1 MMVSATGGERNRM
14 RIGFISTQFSGTDGV
29 SLEAG
34 RWSDVFEAAGHDCF
48 WFAGKSARQPD
59 ASMVVSQAH
68 SNHPEIKSINTRV
81 FGKTGRDPETTETI
95 HRLRALL
102 KTRLHLFITRYRLDL
117 LVVANAVTIPL
128 NIPLGL
134 AITETVAETG
144 IPTIAHHHDFARE
157 RDRYARSG
165 ISDYLRMAFPPK
177 LPNIEHVVI
186 NSTAREELAH
196 RHGIS
201 STVIPNV
208 TVLRDRIETIF
219 KNLFGGSIRPD
230 AETDRPD
237 NVVDFRPSV
246 IHRKAA
252 VL

>member
-1 MMVSATGGERNRM
+1 M
-14 RIGFISTQFSGTDGV
+14 RIGFISTRFSGTDGV

-34 RWSDVFEAAGHDCF
+34 RWSDVFEAAGHSCF
-48 WFAGKSARQPD
+48 WFAGQVDRHPD
-59 ASMVVSQAH
+59 VSMVVSQAH
-68 SNHPEIKSINTRV
+68 FNHPEIKSINSRV
-81 FGKTGRDPETTETI
+81 FGKSGRDPETTEAI

-102 KTRLHLFITRYRLDL
+102 KTKLQLFITRYRLDL
-117 LVVANAVTIPL
+117 LVVANAVTTPM

-157 RDRYARSG
+157 RGRYTRNG

-177 LPNIEHVVI
+177 LPNIKHVVI
-186 NSTAREELAH
+186 TSTTREELAH

-201 STVIPNV
+201 STVIPNAM
-208 TVLRDRIETIF
+208 VLRDRIETVF
-219 KNLFGGSIRPD
+219 KSLFDSSIRL
-230 AETDRPD
+230 AVKTDRPD

-246 IHRKAA
+246 PHHRVAA
-252 VL
+252 L